1 MVRPDAVE
9 REREPGR
16 MPVPARR
23 ALGLRRGCLRG
34 LPGCSAVGRAGAAEP
49 PEPGR
54 GRGGA
59 GARGCSA
66 PARARPAREPPPSA
80 AEPTGASSRL
90 RRGGRDEAPLGVAR
104 RPPHHGPGWG
114 SSLCCWSGCDIARCG
129 DNCASYCLA
138 SAGDAQRRRGGQWL
152 GIPFVFRGAGTTS
165 RPQSCRLGE
174 DEAVG
179 MAPRGARAW
188 ELRRNFPPEGSE
200 LVPHCSWWPF
210 CLILEVWVGAN
221 VLFCGAQLLPRSE

>member
-1 MVRPDAVE
+1 ME

-66 PARARPAREPPPSA
+66 QARARPAREPPPSA